1 MVLLAMAQEIKLSAF
16 FRDSGG
22 RAIITLQAAVRD
34 RGRRIAI
41 APILS
46 LNRRRNV
53 GCGRLSG
60 MTHQGLLTSGS
71 VPRVLLGSPDGVAP
85 DSDAR
90 HVSSGGGVTFC
101 AHWVTWC
108 AEAKRKKGIY
118 DEPLSLGIPRQRV
131 FSITGDCIVDFIS
144 VLPVHARGFWFVLGA
159 LGFLLPFCTFA
170 GYQSCFGVEPGF
182 RMGMLT
188 MLGSVLAPLLKM
200 SAKKDVAS
208 SSAVGQSDKDASGVV
223 YAKKS
228 VDKLNVRQ
236 FCERFCIPNGVSI
249 QLVDGE
255 AVSTEKSADNAI
267 YFTKEQFNPGCLHA
281 FPPIGDSSSG
291 FNEGGSQGVCI
302 SPGVW
307 AGLLEHPERPFS
319 PNSLLVL
326 PGMNKR
332 GRVVEAS
339 FDRLNK
345 LFEITAVKR
354 HHQTL
359 LTARNLLA
367 IVREPKRTARKPDA
381 KARQKLL
388 DERKEKRQEG
398 TLRKTPGEKGRD
410 SPLVA
415 RPPARK
421 EKKKK
426 QKTKKT
432 LSQVL
437 WITAPNLEA
446 SSSSCRSEPSCP
458 DHTILESDEAE
469 EPEATSSFLQ
479 LVVFHPGPSSPQPK
493 LESVGLPVADKP
505 EEMRSPSEIRE
516 RLMQRHGK
524 RLHVPIDLG
533 PPPAKKVCLDQG
545 GEASTPEVP
554 APATSRPDRD
564 GASASAPVPLD
575 AVGSSTAAMVH
586 ADGPGRS
593 SPVVVGILML
603 EGLRRH
609 RTVRRLKS
617 RGAVILQQF
626 LQAGRN

>member
-1 MVLLAMAQEIKLSAF
+1 
-16 FRDSGG
+16 
-22 RAIITLQAAVRD
+22 
-34 RGRRIAI
+34 
-41 APILS
+41 
-46 LNRRRNV
+46 
-53 GCGRLSG
+53 
-60 MTHQGLLTSGS
+60 
-71 VPRVLLGSPDGVAP
+71 
-85 DSDAR
+85 
-90 HVSSGGGVTFC
+90 
-101 AHWVTWC
+101 
-108 AEAKRKKGIY
+108 
-118 DEPLSLGIPRQRV
+118 
-131 FSITGDCIVDFIS
+131 
-144 VLPVHARGFWFVLGA
+144 
-159 LGFLLPFCTFA
+159 
-170 GYQSCFGVEPGF
+170 
-182 RMGMLT
+182 
-188 MLGSVLAPLLKM
+188 
-200 SAKKDVAS
+200 
-208 SSAVGQSDKDASGVV
+208 
-223 YAKKS
+223 
-228 VDKLNVRQ
+228 
-236 FCERFCIPNGVSI
+236 
-249 QLVDGE
+249 
-255 AVSTEKSADNAI
+255 
-267 YFTKEQFNPGCLHA
+267 
-281 FPPIGDSSSG
+281 
-291 FNEGGSQGVCI
+291 
-302 SPGVW
+302 
-307 AGLLEHPERPFS
+307 
-319 PNSLLVL
+319 
-326 PGMNKR
+326 MNKR

-367 IVREPKRTARKPDA
+367 IVREPQAYVTNILPRRFPKQVVPGEHFILKDLPFYERARKPDA

-410 SPLVA
+410 FPLVA

-437 WITAPNLEA
+437 WITALNLEA
-446 SSSSCRSEPSCP
+446 SSSSCRFEPSCP

-493 LESVGLPVADKP
+493 PEYVGLPVTDKP

-533 PPPAKKVCLDQG
+533 PPPAKKVCLDRG
-545 GEASTPEVP
+545 GEAPMPEVP

-575 AVGSSTAAMVH
+575 AAGSSTAAMVH

-603 EGLRRH
+603 EGAPEAPNGEKAQVERSSYPAAVPPSWEELMDMLKRVPCFTDAEARH
-609 RTVRRLKS
+609 PLGIS
-617 RGAVILQQF
+617 ESAVPSVQHLQEWTMPEAAEVVNTF
-626 LQAGRN
+626 LLFFSCFF